1 MGCYHPWSNQEHR
14 LIGFFFTQKIGEYGY
29 GFSLDAEEEIN
40 GDSLTI
46 YGSTVIADAAD
57 FIRAFTQYTLDDY
70 LYKLSCAQIQFMA
83 VDNTHTKYL
92 KGSDKKAWERYKKE
106 LEAQEKNMAF
116 LNSFKLDDDGTFTA
130 TTNRPQGNIKKQK

>member
-1 MGCYHPWSNQEHR
+1 
-14 LIGFFFTQKIGEYGY
+14 
-29 GFSLDAEEEIN
+29 
-40 GDSLTI
+40 
-46 YGSTVIADAAD
+46 
-57 FIRAFTQYTLDDY
+57 
-70 LYKLSCAQIQFMA
+70 MA

-130 TTNRPQGNIKKQK
+130 TTNRPQGNIKKQIRQ